1 MTGLDF
7 PAGDRMDKRLNQ
19 NEHPR
24 GGEVHRDD
32 ESQDARSEP
41 ARNTLDKRPRLY
53 SDLATWFHLL
63 TAPHDY
69 REEADFYS
77 NLIVEAAI
85 GPVRTVLELGSGG
98 GNNAS
103 HMKERFTMTLSD
115 LSLEMLEVSRGI
127 NHELTH
133 IQGDMRTLRL
143 DRAQFDAVFVH
154 DAVTYLT
161 SEDDVH
167 AMASTAAFHCRPGGS
182 IIVVPDHVQE
192 SFTPPYSQ
200 HGGHDGTDGRS
211 MRYLM
216 WTADLDP
223 TDSTYVSDFAYL
235 LRDSDGTIRVEH
247 DRHVHGIFSKSVW
260 IDALTRA
267 GFQTTARTDP
277 WGPAPVFCG
286 TNRAG

>member
-1 MTGLDF
+1 MTSFRDGVDRQMNQGKKGSELSSDIEKSDSRSRS
-7 PAGDRMDKRLNQ
+7 AGHTVGD
-19 NEHPR
+19 
-24 GGEVHRDD
+24 
-32 ESQDARSEP
+32 
-41 ARNTLDKRPRLY
+41 RPRLY

-69 REEADFYS
+69 REEAEFYS
-77 NLIVEAAI
+77 ALIVEAAI
-85 GPVRTVLELGSGG
+85 GPVQTVLELGSGG

-103 HMKERFTMTLSD
+103 HMKERFTMTLTDFSP
-115 LSLEMLEVSRGI
+115 EMLEVSRRI
-127 NHELTH
+127 NSELTH

-143 DRAQFDAVFVH
+143 DSAQFDAVFVH

-182 IIVVPDHVQE
+182 VVVVPDHVLE
-192 SFTPPYSQ
+192 SFTPPYIES
-200 HGGHDGTDGRS
+200 GGHDGLDGHA

-216 WTADLDP
+216 WTTDPDP

-235 LRDSDGTIRVEH
+235 LRETDGAVRVEH

-260 IDALTRA
+260 IDALTKA
-267 GFQTTARTDP
+267 GFQTTVQTDP

-286 TNRAG
+286 MNRVG